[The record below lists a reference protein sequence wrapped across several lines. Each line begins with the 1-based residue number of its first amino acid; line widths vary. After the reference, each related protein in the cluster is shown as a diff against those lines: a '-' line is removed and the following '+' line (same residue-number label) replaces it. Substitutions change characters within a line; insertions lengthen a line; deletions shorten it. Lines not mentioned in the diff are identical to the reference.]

1 MAPSIFCAVATSRLD
16 SFREMVTKNPTN
28 ALAHYGLAN
37 EAMKESLYQ
46 EAADHYAAY
55 LGTYDDEGN
64 GFGRYAEALA
74 ELGRLPEAQQA
85 LQSGIAAAH
94 RFGHPSM
101 ASELEVRLES
111 LSD

>member
-1 MAPSIFCAVATSRLD
+1 MVAT
-16 SFREMVTKNPTN
+16 NPAN

-37 EAMKESLYQ
+37 EAMKEGLYD

-55 LGTYDDEGN
+55 LAAYDDEGN
-64 GFGRYAEALA
+64 GYGRYAEALA
-74 ELGRLPEAQQA
+74 ELGRLPQARQA

-101 ASELEVRLES
+101 AAELEARLEEMS
-111 LSD
+111 N

>member
-1 MAPSIFCAVATSRLD
+1 VSLSRLD
-16 SFREMVTKNPTN
+16 SFRQMVAKNPAN

-37 EAMKESLYQ
+37 EAMKDGLYD
-46 EAADHYAAY
+46 EAADHYGAY
-55 LGTYDDEGN
+55 LGSYDDEGN
-64 GFGRYAEALA
+64 GYGRYAEALA
-74 ELGRLPEAQQA
+74 ELGRLPDAQRA

-111 LSD
+111 LTE